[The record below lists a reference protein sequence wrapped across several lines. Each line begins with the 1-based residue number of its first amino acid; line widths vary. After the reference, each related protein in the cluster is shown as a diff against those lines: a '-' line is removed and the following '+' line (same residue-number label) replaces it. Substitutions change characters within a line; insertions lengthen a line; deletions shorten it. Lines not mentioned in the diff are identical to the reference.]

1 MAVYNSSF
9 TIVYVSKTGAKERAN
24 QDFITKLECALIV
37 HMSSYFKSIDWCK
50 TIYQKTPHS
59 DCWEMKF
66 IMIVLTKKNTTKL
79 TEKQKSIKFFYV
91 LYSIFVSWIGV
102 VPIKNH

>member
-1 MAVYNSSF
+1 
-9 TIVYVSKTGAKERAN
+9 
-24 QDFITKLECALIV
+24 
-37 HMSSYFKSIDWCK
+37 
-50 TIYQKTPHS
+50 
-59 DCWEMKF
+59 MKF

-102 VPIKNH
+102 VPIKNHKRDKSMFRNHFLQKKIQKTISTLYINRIKCGPTRCTCKKLNRKVRGYFIAVIAHVVTKL